1 MRILTI
7 EITRTKFYFLLLLLI
22 TSCQKD
28 YYLDDLNDALDQV
41 NTLRS
46 EKSQLESQLNQI
58 QVLLNQSNN
67 TISQLESA
75 YNQLQTSYD
84 NLYQDFINERSTVAE
99 LKDLIAQLANE
110 VNALKSQNNGIE
122 DGYYV
127 VDRINYKRNDTIFY
141 EYEIRRRIQVDNNFD
156 VVQVVDGKITKDITV
171 YPNYYFWDVE
181 NTQPMKFIDYRNPK
195 DYTYLEKFGTY
206 DHINEYTGDS
216 MPYYQNY
223 RIVNK
228 DIFTSELRDPEENSS
243 IKNAFYKIFTDPEE
257 IVGNIIY
264 EPVVQFAQNSYLNN
278 FETFN
283 EILDVYDFRSEN
295 EMLSDSIYSKIDQ
308 ADPKS
313 YLDAF
318 IKDAE
323 IYGVD
328 LSSINVDELIT
339 DYWYTPTDQYGR
351 ENVAGW
357 GLVNCSIT
365 NNNIGLSDPY
375 FSSNF
380 LTDYEWWKL
389 LLMYHEFGHSILNL
403 KHTCAD
409 GHIMSASSCEGEENE
424 EFDQYRVYNSLVD
437 FRSSVKDMFD
447 GYNQYYYPCTAG
459 FSSRP
464 TIEN

>member
-223 RIVNK
+223 RTV
-228 DIFTSELRDPEENSS
+228 
-243 IKNAFYKIFTDPEE
+243 KNAFYKIFTDPEE

-351 ENVAGW
+351 DNVAGW

>member
-171 YPNYYFWDVE
+171 YPNYYFG
-181 NTQPMKFIDYRNPK
+181 M
-195 DYTYLEKFGTY
+195 L
-206 DHINEYTGDS
+206 
-216 MPYYQNY
+216 
-223 RIVNK
+223 RI
-228 DIFTSELRDPEENSS
+228 
-243 IKNAFYKIFTDPEE
+243 
-257 IVGNIIY
+257 
-264 EPVVQFAQNSYLNN
+264 
-278 FETFN
+278 
-283 EILDVYDFRSEN
+283 
-295 EMLSDSIYSKIDQ
+295 LS
-308 ADPKS
+308 P
-313 YLDAF
+313 
-318 IKDAE
+318 
-323 IYGVD
+323 
-328 LSSINVDELIT
+328 
-339 DYWYTPTDQYGR
+339 
-351 ENVAGW
+351 
-357 GLVNCSIT
+357 
-365 NNNIGLSDPY
+365 
-375 FSSNF
+375 
-380 LTDYEWWKL
+380 
-389 LLMYHEFGHSILNL
+389 
-403 KHTCAD
+403 
-409 GHIMSASSCEGEENE
+409 
-424 EFDQYRVYNSLVD
+424 
-437 FRSSVKDMFD
+437 
-447 GYNQYYYPCTAG
+447 
-459 FSSRP
+459 
-464 TIEN
+464 

>member
-1 MRILTI
+1 
-7 EITRTKFYFLLLLLI
+7 
-22 TSCQKD
+22 
-28 YYLDDLNDALDQV
+28 
-41 NTLRS
+41 
-46 EKSQLESQLNQI
+46 
-58 QVLLNQSNN
+58 
-67 TISQLESA
+67 
-75 YNQLQTSYD
+75 
-84 NLYQDFINERSTVAE
+84 
-99 LKDLIAQLANE
+99 
-110 VNALKSQNNGIE
+110 
-122 DGYYV
+122 
-127 VDRINYKRNDTIFY
+127 
-141 EYEIRRRIQVDNNFD
+141 
-156 VVQVVDGKITKDITV
+156 
-171 YPNYYFWDVE
+171 
-181 NTQPMKFIDYRNPK
+181 
-195 DYTYLEKFGTY
+195 
-206 DHINEYTGDS
+206 

-223 RIVNK
+223 RTVNK
-228 DIFTSELRDPEENSS
+228 DIFTSELRDPVENSS

>member
-75 YNQLQTSYD
+75 YNRLQTSYD

-223 RIVNK
+223 QTVNK
-228 DIFTSELRDPEENSS
+228 DIFTSELRDPVENSS

-339 DYWYTPTDQYGR
+339 DYWYTLQI
-351 ENVAGW
+351 N
-357 GLVNCSIT
+357 
-365 NNNIGLSDPY
+365 
-375 FSSNF
+375 
-380 LTDYEWWKL
+380 
-389 LLMYHEFGHSILNL
+389 M
-403 KHTCAD
+403 
-409 GHIMSASSCEGEENE
+409 EE
-424 EFDQYRVYNSLVD
+424 R
-437 FRSSVKDMFD
+437 M
-447 GYNQYYYPCTAG
+447 
-459 FSSRP
+459 
-464 TIEN
+464 